1 MKNVAGKVA
10 LVTGAAM
17 GMGKLVAFRCA
28 RDGARVVLW
37 DMNKAEL
44 DKTID
49 ELKKF
54 GADAKGY
61 IVDVTKVAAVKEA
74 AEKVRREVGTVDVLV
89 NNAGVVAGGNFLD
102 VPIEKHIWV
111 IDVNVNAVMICTH
124 AFLPDMIGKKQGHI
138 VNMASAAGLIGV
150 AKLTSYCASKFAV
163 VGFTEALRME
173 LRKTQLKEIYTTT
186 VCPSFVKTGMF
197 EGVKAPFM
205 TPLLEPQEMADK
217 IYEGMRKNKIM
228 VKEPLMVK
236 YTPLLKALSHPN
248 SFAWIGEMLGVQSA
262 MEHWTGRK

>member
-1 MKNVAGKVA
+1 MENVAGKVA
-10 LVTGAAM
+10 LITGAAM
-17 GMGKLVAFRCA
+17 GMGKLVAFRFA

-37 DMNKAEL
+37 DFNKVEL
-44 DKTID
+44 DKTLD

-61 IVDVTKVAAVKEA
+61 IVDVTKLAAIRET
-74 AEKVRREVGTVDVLV
+74 AEKVRQDVGPVDILV

-102 VPIEKHIWV
+102 VPIEKHMWV
-111 IDVNVNAVMICTH
+111 IDVNVNAVMACTH
-124 AFLPDMIGKKQGHI
+124 VFLPDMIRKKQGHI

-173 LRKTQLKEIYTTT
+173 LRKMNLKEVRTTT
-186 VCPSFVKTGMF
+186 ICPSFVATGMF

-205 TPLLEPQEMADK
+205 TPLLAPQEMADK
-217 IYEGMRKNKIM
+217 IYMGMKKNKII

-236 YTPLLKALSHPN
+236 YTPLMKALSHPN
-248 SFAWIGEMLGVQSA
+248 AFALIGEMLGVQGA